1 MSTVLPLDPSLGQQI
16 FGGATL
22 KEIQK
27 NHLLIVAAV
36 VGAGGQV

>member
-1 MSTVLPLDPSLGQQI
+1 MSTVFPLDPGLGQQI
-16 FGGATL
+16 FGGAIF

-27 NHLLIVAAV
+27 NHPLNFAAV